1 MNILWFLTK
10 LIRYMTTREQ
20 DIFSWTFKFTQVK
33 SFREAGQLVWKKIVS
48 TSECVLNL
56 SDTVYALPKYFCT
69 PKYMETYPML

>member
-33 SFREAGQLVWKKIVS
+33 SFSEAGQIV
-48 TSECVLNL
+48 
-56 SDTVYALPKYFCT
+56 
-69 PKYMETYPML
+69 